1 MRTITYQ
8 QWMLDKVILTSFD
21 KASYAVV
28 FLGAIRKSV
37 KQSIHIMKTY
47 SYIIIELTILEYS
60 KIFKFY
66 IFIGRHM

>member
-37 KQSIHIMKTY
+37 KQSIHIM
-47 SYIIIELTILEYS
+47 
-60 KIFKFY
+60 
-66 IFIGRHM
+66 